1 MTSVLHGKPRVIVM
15 ELESLF
21 SRKIGMGDIY
31 CVVAWS
37 QTDPCC
43 RDMLWQLA
51 RRKDRRVS
59 TNALWVMTH
68 LPESDRVWLTSLQN
82 ELIDMLLSEQNTS
95 KKRMLLQL
103 LREQDFEPDK
113 IRTDLL
119 DYCFSKINSEC
130 EPYAV
135 RCFSIYVAFRMCRHY
150 PELVSELE
158 QYLDIMSKQLL
169 SPGLKSALRQTR
181 AGISKLKNK

>member
-1 MTSVLHGKPRVIVM
+1 M

-21 SRKIGMGDIY
+21 SRKIGMGDIN
-31 CVVAWS
+31 CVVEWS
-37 QTDPCC
+37 RTDPGN
-43 RDMLWQLA
+43 RDMLWNLA
-51 RRKDRRVS
+51 RRKERRVS
-59 TNALWVMTH
+59 ANALWVMTH
-68 LPESDRVWLTSLQN
+68 LPESDKDWLISLQD
-82 ELIDMLLSEQNTS
+82 EIIDMLLEEKNTS

-103 LREQDFEPDK
+103 LREQDFDPDEM
-113 IRTDLL
+113 RTDLL
-119 DYCFSKINSEC
+119 DFCFSKINSEC

-158 QYLDIMSKQLL
+158 QHLDLMSRQPL

-181 AGISKLKNK
+181 TKISKLKN

>member
-1 MTSVLHGKPRVIVM
+1 M

-21 SRKIGMGDIY
+21 SRKIGMGEIN

-37 QTDPCC
+37 RTDPGN

-51 RRKDRRVS
+51 RRRNRRVS

-68 LPESDRVWLTSLQN
+68 LPESDRDWLTSLQN
-82 ELIDMLLSEQNTS
+82 ELIDLLLSEQNTS

-103 LREQDFEPDK
+103 LREQDFKPDE

-135 RCFSIYVAFRMCRHY
+135 RCFSIYVAFKMCRY
-150 PELVSELE
+150 YTELVSELE
-158 QYLDIMSKQLL
+158 QHLDIMSKQPL
-169 SPGLKSALRQTR
+169 SPGLKSALRQTIT
-181 AGISKLKNK
+181 GISKLKKFNFS